1 MQCSE
6 FREQL
11 FDVVLGEKVSPE
23 TNAHLSS
30 CQACAAEI
38 TSMHKTM
45 NLLDEWKAPQDTSP
59 YFMTR
64 LKARVREEAANE
76 VSPGWLSW
84 FRKPAL
90 AVSMAA
96 LLVAGVALFQGGDSG
111 KSSDGKQPT
120 ISAAG
125 DLQYLDKNDDVLQN
139 LELLDD
145 MSDNSTSVNQ

>member
-6 FREQL
+6 FRDHL
-11 FDVVLGEKVSPE
+11 FDVVLGEKVSPDV
-23 TNAHLSS
+23 NSHLSA
-30 CQACAAEI
+30 CPACAAEI

-45 NLLDEWKAPQDTSP
+45 ALLDEWKAPQDTSP

-64 LKARVREEAANE
+64 LKARVRDEATKE

-96 LLVAGVALFQGGDSG
+96 LLVASVALFQGGN
-111 KSSDGKQPT
+111 KPPAQKQPT
-120 ISAAG
+120 VSAVN

-145 MSDNSTSVNQ
+145 LSDNSTSPVNQ